1 MKQSIKTL
9 CALTLIAASSA
20 SFAASDA
27 GCGFGTM
34 VFEGKEGIAP
44 NAMAATT
51 NGVFGNQTFGMT
63 SGTLGCDHS
72 AAKGFMALN
81 KFLDSNID
89 KVARDMSRGEGEALE
104 SLASLLG
111 IKDQAHQSLF
121 FSYTKENFNK
131 IYSNANVTRT
141 DVLASLTSIMKN
153 ESTLKQYAPII

>member
-1 MKQSIKTL
+1 
-9 CALTLIAASSA
+9 
-20 SFAASDA
+20 
-27 GCGFGTM
+27 
-34 VFEGKEGIAP
+34 
-44 NAMAATT
+44 
-51 NGVFGNQTFGMT
+51 
-63 SGTLGCDHS
+63 
-72 AAKGFMALN
+72 MALN